1 MAFNTHYTRFTY
13 QQMIDDFTNRLKSD
27 ERFKKLSAAS
37 IYQMFMEMLTG
48 TMDMTNF
55 YMQRVAE
62 EGFIDTAKLDSSII
76 KHAKTLGYCPKK
88 PTPAEAEI
96 QIVIKGP
103 LPAELKPGAT
113 IYFSQEDTKLSFN
126 NNPFM
131 LSTDYS
137 YTFSEDD
144 IRQGQSSTW
153 SKTLVFSKKSE
164 DMKYLTLAGV
174 KYYKAGNVEPIK
186 CFQAEFTDV
195 EIKGTANLRKLGKNY
210 QYYDINDLDFSNWYG
225 RRDPHSYTYG
235 RYKKYSGY
243 TKVGIGRTKEE
254 AFNESETS
262 KPNLFDIEDYSIYL
276 NPDVLAYEN
285 TDKQTGPLKV
295 CAITTNSDK
304 TTRIQFGDGTI
315 VRNGLVSADENIY
328 VRYLKTKGSKANA
341 VGTTGS
347 VIQCPTNF
355 VATQPGSIVDMSG
368 NIQIL
373 FNSDITNGTDFESA
387 QSIKNQA
394 PKYYAAAGR
403 LITKGDFEAYFNSLT
418 APVKVKNASA
428 WAQEDVEELF
438 EGGHTTYKYLQNI
451 ILYCIASSTYNINGK
466 LNSYRNVLDDD
477 DESFGAFTVYGSG
490 TTYLNHLADYI
501 KLLLSF
507 DSFNAVQYENNPTQQ
522 WQKNVKKIRENA
534 KDRMMLGTKIYAM
547 PPFVQY
553 YDVVGTVEI
562 DSLAKLQDYK
572 IEVENKIYEWLE
584 ESTTFGTPIYK
595 ASLIKFFNERPETK
609 SVNLDIKVS
618 DLIKATDK
626 TFIFKPNRF
635 NELYSINRNLPGAPT
650 YTKTNGFS
658 NYNTITIPKV
668 DANGA
673 TIDVSAFQGK
683 NISVRLYT
691 GGQFYNEFQ
700 FTPYDVS
707 ETATNFI
714 LSMYGY
720 QTAGVNSLSADATF
734 YITIAASDDFASTS
748 QFSTS
753 NAKAYKLTTA
763 QTAAVQQEIENW
775 INNANVVNTAERPI
789 VLPYFVESMNKTTRE
804 EVITRVGA
812 VQSGYETELTEKAFW
827 QYMVPLIISKYYNS
841 TYTDMN
847 NESVDGDKWNAIT
860 NLIID
865 LYKLMKGT
873 FCDSVLD
880 DNNNIVNYSM
890 DNELPVIRLNI
901 TYKYRA

>member
-103 LPAELKPGAT
+103 LPVELKPGAT

-137 YTFSEDD
+137 YTISEDD
-144 IRQGQSSTW
+144 WRQGQSSTW

-186 CFQAEFTDV
+186 CFQAEFADV

-210 QYYDINDLDFSNWYG
+210 QYYDINDLEFSNWYG

-276 NPDVLAYEN
+276 NPDVLEQET
-285 TDKQTGPLKV
+285 TDKQQSALKV

-315 VRNGLVSADENIY
+315 VRNGLVAADENIY
-328 VRYLKTKGSKANA
+328 VRYLKTKGAKANA

-347 VIQCPTNF
+347 VIQCSTNF
-355 VATQPGSIVDMSG
+355 VATQPGAIVDMSG
-368 NIQIL
+368 NIQLL
-373 FNSDITNGTDFESA
+373 FNSDITNGTDFETS

-403 LITKGDFEAYFNSLT
+403 LITKGDFEAYFNGLT

-490 TTYLNHLADYI
+490 TSYLNHLTDYI

-507 DSFNAVQYENNPTQQ
+507 DSFNAVQYESNPTQQ

-534 KDRMMLGTKIYAM
+534 KDKMMLGTKIYAM

-553 YDVVGTVEI
+553 YDVVGTVEV

-584 ESTTFGTPIYK
+584 ESTTFRTPIYK

-650 YTKTNGFS
+650 YQNTNGYA

-673 TIDVSAFQGK
+673 TIDITAFQGK
-683 NISVRLYT
+683 NISVKLYT
-691 GGQFYNEFQ
+691 GGHFYNEFQ

-720 QTAGVNSLSADATF
+720 QTTGVKTLSADATF
-734 YITIAASDDFASTS
+734 YITIAANDDFASTS

-860 NLIID
+860 NLVID